1 MYSTTPNKK
10 IPKKDTQ
17 MISVFL
23 VILLSIMANIA
34 KSDEIIATN
43 WQVVEGPPTVW
54 NFQNGKI
61 QS

>member
-1 MYSTTPNKK
+1 MHSTTPNKK

-43 WQVVEGPPTVW
+43 WQVVEGLSL
-54 NFQNGKI
+54 I
-61 QS
+61 HI